1 MYNMMRDKIF
11 LIVSVN
17 DYGYICLKDNLKYSI
32 LFFLSFF
39 LTWVQEVLYCPNL
52 NFLIVMKDQN
62 YPGVIDSVTVYK
74 HDTLLFF
81 SRQKRPSSVPKGAKN
96 TQSL

>member
-39 LTWVQEVLYCPNL
+39 NMGSGKFYIVL
-52 NFLIVMKDQN
+52 I
-62 YPGVIDSVTVYK
+62 
-74 HDTLLFF
+74 
-81 SRQKRPSSVPKGAKN
+81 
-96 TQSL
+96 